1 MVSAKCI
8 NMRAQASSRTHLAA
22 GARLLLEMSGLSIS
36 RKLVSKVLRDD
47 CAFELLELDDLSSFS
62 FPLSILIASCI
73 ATITSC
79 ILGLLY
85 PRCST
90 HWFATSATLQ
100 IDSIFTLLAIHGSMI
115 PHTSPLRIN
124 DLACWLTRKAKG
136 GGYVVRES

>member
-1 MVSAKCI
+1 MVSPKGKHE
-8 NMRAQASSRTHLAA
+8 SSSFKRTHLAA
-22 GARLLLEMSGLSIS
+22 GARLFLEMSGLSSS

-47 CAFELLELDDLSSFS
+47 CAFELLELDDFSPFS

-79 ILGLLY
+79 ILGLLC

-100 IDSIFTLLAIHGSMI
+100 TDSIFTLLAIHGSMI
-115 PHTSPLRIN
+115 PHTSPLRIS
-124 DLACWLTRKAKG
+124 DLACW
-136 GGYVVRES
+136 